1 MTQFYIVEITKDVN
15 SGEFAHTVHWAF
27 DADAN
32 TARLKAESK
41 YHEILSVAA
50 VSEYAQHSATLL
62 TSDGR
67 AIMNQCYRHEVEPT
81 PDPEPT
87 PEESEVTPEESEVTP
102 EEETPVEET
111 TEESDN

>member
-87 PEESEVTPEESEVTP
+87 PEVTPEEQEVTP

-111 TEESDN
+111 TEESV